1 MSLIFWFLINVKVTV
16 FWHQILKLPF
26 HPHFFLV
33 LQFSSDHLQLSGVI
47 LIVGSVR
54 VKIWANIYRPGQ
66 KHQIWCETSLDN
78 CENILMRKHFL
89 FDLWRSRSK
98 SKISKYLNFIFWL
111 FWLPHFKLFPVS
123 MQILLETSVLMWKY
137 LIEYSNLFEN
147 VLLISL

>member
-1 MSLIFWFLINVKVTV
+1 MPILDENTCTSFKSISSFIVVGKECALRYYHTTRVCQLRPRSQASE
-16 FWHQILKLPF
+16 HRILKLPF

-98 SKISKYLNFIFWL
+98 SKISKYLNFIF
-111 FWLPHFKLFPVS
+111 
-123 MQILLETSVLMWKY
+123 
-137 LIEYSNLFEN
+137 
-147 VLLISL
+147 